1 MMQFL
6 GTLAAVLGIGAEV
19 NVLGCPAENEIH
31 PFDPSQNWVYE
42 LPKKQKVNPILNG
55 PACESSLSVTLV
67 PPTGAGAKGIFST
80 K

>member
-1 MMQFL
+1 MQFL
-6 GTLAAVLGIGAEV
+6 GTVPAVLGIGVDV
-19 NVLGCPAENEIH
+19 NVLGCPAENEIQ

-55 PACESSLSVTLV
+55 PACESSLNDTVD
-67 PPTGAGAKGIFST
+67 PPTGAGANGIFST